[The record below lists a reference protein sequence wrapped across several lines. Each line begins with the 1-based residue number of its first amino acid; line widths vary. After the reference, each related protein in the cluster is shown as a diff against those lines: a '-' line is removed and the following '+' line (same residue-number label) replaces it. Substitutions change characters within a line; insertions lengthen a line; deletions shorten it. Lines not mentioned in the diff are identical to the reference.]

1 MGRTTPARVASGAS
15 ASPSSPTSGRA
26 SRGATRPAPAITSQ
40 PVIAG
45 HPLGTNEAAATCLRD
60 FYTAAQLATLH
71 LPGLPRLRHKIAE
84 MATRQGWPHRERAGR
99 GGGREFPVAA
109 LPAAA
114 RAELV
119 RRHLAATQAA
129 PAPGSAAIDIAAGLG
144 DGATQRLAAK
154 LELLA
159 RYDAFRGERSH
170 RASLPLFSDLYNARS
185 IDAPAWLYDAIPQTS
200 ARTLRRALDARHAG
214 LYADL
219 GGKFAGRASR
229 FEIEPLLGDMIAA
242 LLTARPHLDSG
253 HLRDLLRA
261 QLEAGEISTLPHV
274 RTLRRFVAQ
283 WREKQRAALLS
294 IADPD
299 RFRSVGKPA
308 LGRADQGIERVN
320 QLWEIDASPSDVLCA
335 DGRHSIYVVVD
346 VRTRR
351 MLALV
356 TKTPRTQ
363 AALMLLR
370 RAILLWGVAETLKTD
385 NGSDFVSKHMLD
397 VLKRLGIRHHELPPY
412 SPERKPFVERGI
424 GTIQRGFMEL
434 MPGYIGHDVADRQAL
449 RARKSFAARLGEDDA
464 DTFCVELP
472 AAELQ
477 ARLDLWLANVYATR
491 RHGTLGMAPAARAE
505 IDSAAHPPRR
515 IADEAALSWLMM
527 VPANG
532 DGTRVVGKK
541 GISVG
546 GRDYWCDGFIVGET
560 VHVRLDPDDLGTL
573 WCYAGDPWRFVGR
586 ATNPEMAG
594 LSRTVVAAQAKAA
607 QAEAI
612 KQARADLRRVRR
624 KIDTDA
630 IVETMLH
637 ARDSEAGRVVALP
650 RPSPTHTTDDL
661 AAAAIARAT
670 GLGVERPVIEP
681 TPERR
686 AEHDAFVVDFER
698 ARAQREQA
706 QGEAPLERFA
716 RWLAVDRAI
725 AAGRAV
731 GDEER
736 HWHGLYPR
744 DPEWSAM
751 RLLHSEIEPASKSGD
766 QLADRS
772 GA

>member
-1 MGRTTPARVASGAS
+1 V
-15 ASPSSPTSGRA
+15 
-26 SRGATRPAPAITSQ
+26 TRPAPAIASRTA
-40 PVIAG
+40 IAG
-45 HPLGTNEAAATCLRD
+45 SPSDTSEAAATCLRD
-60 FYTAAQLATLH
+60 FYTAAQLAALQ

-84 MATRQGWPHRERAGR
+84 MATRERWPHRDREGR
-99 GGGREFPVAA
+99 GGGREFPVAT
-109 LPAAA
+109 LPPAA

-129 PAPGSAAIDIAAGLG
+129 PASSTATIDVAAGLD

-154 LELLA
+154 LELLKQ
-159 RYDAFRGERSH
+159 YDAFRGDRSH
-170 RASLPLFSDLYNARS
+170 RTALPLFADLYNARS
-185 IDAPAWLYDAIPQTS
+185 IGAPAWLYDAIAQTS
-200 ARTLRRALDARHAG
+200 ARTIRRALDARDAG
-214 LYADL
+214 RHADL
-219 GGKFAGRASR
+219 GGKFTGRTSQ
-229 FEIEPLLGDMIAA
+229 FDIEPMLGDLVGA
-242 LLTARPHLDSG
+242 LLVARPHLDSG

-261 QLEAGEISTLPHV
+261 QFKAGEISTLPSLRSIQRHV
-274 RTLRRFVAQ
+274 AR

-294 IADPD
+294 IANPD

-320 QLWEIDASPSDVLCA
+320 QLWEIDASPGDVLCA
-335 DGRHSIYVVVD
+335 DGRHSIYVVID

-356 TKTPRTQ
+356 TKTPRTV
-363 AALMLLR
+363 AALLLLH

-412 SPERKPFVERGI
+412 SPEKKPFVERGI

-464 DTFCVELP
+464 DAFCVELP

-491 RHGTLGMAPAARAE
+491 PHGTLGMAPATRAE
-505 IDSAAHPPRR
+505 IDGAAHAPKR

-527 VPANG
+527 VPASG
-532 DGTRVVGKK
+532 DGTRIVGKK

-546 GRDYWCDGFIVGET
+546 GRDYWCDAFIVGET
-560 VHVRLDPDDLGTL
+560 VHVRLDPHDLGTL
-573 WCYAGDPWRFVGR
+573 WCYTGDPWRSLGR

-612 KQARADLRRVRR
+612 RQARADLRRVRR
-624 KIDTDA
+624 KINTDA
-630 IVETMLH
+630 VVDTMLH
-637 ARDSEAGRVVALP
+637 ARDDEAGRVVALP
-650 RPSPTHTTDDL
+650 RAADMHITEDL

-670 GLGVERPVIEP
+670 GLGVERLVPEP

-686 AEHDAFVVDFER
+686 AAHEAFVVDFDR
-698 ARAQREQA
+698 ARAQRDQA
-706 QGEAPLERFA
+706 RDEAPLERFG
-716 RWLAVDRAI
+716 RWAALDRVIKAGSAVTED
-725 AAGRAV
+725 
-731 GDEER
+731 ER
-736 HWHGLYPR
+736 HWHGSYQR

-751 RLLHSEIEPASKSGD
+751 RLLHDESEPASNAGGPAASD
-766 QLADRS
+766 L